1 MSISLSLRTKGVFA
15 VTILI
20 GYLALIGIFLARE
33 RQGLVEIVQDM
44 ESTQAKAGLLEPT
57 VNALARSLVE
67 HQKSLNTQDA
77 LQFRPPIPSDVG
89 LHLAP
94 LSAALEEV
102 RRQFPATR
110 GDVVRFRHAAA
121 AVTAMP
127 ASQHLAQLRD
137 AEQVLLETLQSSLDG
152 LRVRRDQ
159 LVTSYRRKQQFIS
172 AFAIGAN
179 ILGAV
184 ASVAVIL
191 VFFTRLAGDLD
202 RLKVRAGAIVAGYDG
217 PPLRTTRGDE
227 VGSLIQA
234 VNHMQ
239 QDLRRSEQQME
250 LARQQRFH
258 QEKMAAVGSLASA
271 ISHEVNNP
279 IAAIA
284 GVAQFIVDES
294 RGDERPQGRRIFE
307 FGSMILGQT
316 ERIANIMR
324 HMATLTQPRSPEPEL
339 FDLNVLIRSTCTFVR
354 YDKRFGGIELEEALD
369 HDLPA
374 VTAVADHLTQ
384 ILMNL
389 LINAAD
395 ATDHIT
401 AEGGRRIRVATAL
414 VGDVVHMT
422 VTDNGKGMTPEVLAK
437 AFEESFTTK
446 PAGHGRGIGLFVCK
460 GLIERAGGC
469 IVLESVPYQGT
480 TATVQIPLKPP
491 AKAAR

>member
-1 MSISLSLRTKGVFA
+1 MRISLSLRTKGVLA
-15 VTILI
+15 ITVLI
-20 GYLALIGIFLARE
+20 GYLALIGVFLAHE
-33 RQGLVEIVQDM
+33 RQGLVAIVRDM

-57 VNALARSLVE
+57 INALARSLVE
-67 HQKSLNTQDA
+67 SQKVLNTQDA
-77 LQFRPPIPSDVG
+77 LQFRPISLSEAG
-89 LHLAP
+89 LQLGP

-102 RRQFPATR
+102 RRQFPSTD
-110 GDVVRFRHAAA
+110 GEVVRFRHAAA
-121 AVTAMP
+121 AVSAMP

-137 AEQVLLETLQSSLDG
+137 AEQVLLATLQGSLEG
-152 LRVRRDQ
+152 LRARGNELSKDYQR
-159 LVTSYRRKQQFIS
+159 TQQFIS
-172 AFAIGAN
+172 AFAVGAN
-179 ILGAV
+179 IFGAV

-202 RLKVRAGAIVAGYDG
+202 RLKVRAGAIVSGYDG
-217 PPLRTTRGDE
+217 PPLHNTRGDE
-227 VGSLIQA
+227 VGGLIHA
-234 VNHMQ
+234 VNRMQ
-239 QDLRRSEQQME
+239 QDLRRWEQQME

-279 IAAIA
+279 IAAIS
-284 GVAQFIVDES
+284 GVAQFIADES
-294 RGDERPQGRRIFE
+294 HGDERPQGRRIHE
-307 FGSMILGQT
+307 FASMILSQT

-339 FDLNVLIRSTCTFVR
+339 LDLNALIRSTCTFIR
-354 YDKRFGGIELEEALD
+354 YDKRFRGIEFDEALD

-401 AEGGRRIRVATAL
+401 AESGRRIRIATAL
-414 VGDVVHMT
+414 VEDDVRMT
-422 VTDNGKGMTPEVLAK
+422 VTDNGKGMTPDVLAK

-460 GLIERAGGC
+460 RLIENAGGR
-469 IVLESVPYQGT
+469 IELESVPYEGT
-480 TATVQIPLKPP
+480 TATVHLPLTPPPP
-491 AKAAR
+491 AGR